1 MKYYLAVKGQWAG
14 DNWLNYLAGIAV
26 ILTPDGSKKF
36 YAVRGL
42 ESGTMKL
49 PIDQGTNPGDSTA
62 VSPVIVVPLE
72 PDSIITLEPAIPVP
86 GGN

>member
-1 MKYYLAVKGQWAG
+1 
-14 DNWLNYLAGIAV
+14 LAGIAV
-26 ILTPDGSKKF
+26 ILKPDGSKVF

-49 PIDQGTNPGDSTA
+49 PIDQGTDSGDSIA
-62 VSPVIVVPLE
+62 VSPAIAVPVE
-72 PDSIITLEPAIPVP
+72 PDSIISIELVEPAP